1 MITYSWQKYFVCR
14 VYFIFD
20 NVLVIDQD
28 MGSGL
33 GRDKKQAIKT
43 IDSIIIKHIYIVRM
57 MGDLCYC

>member
-1 MITYSWQKYFVCR
+1 
-14 VYFIFD
+14 
-20 NVLVIDQD
+20 

-33 GRDKKQAIKT
+33 GRDMKQIIKT